1 MFGVVEAL
9 LIDFVEILK
18 VVIPMYV
25 VFDIAGDILWK

>member
-25 VFDIAGDILWK
+25 VFDITGDLLWK